1 MQYGH
6 RLMVRSCHRLLTGFQ
21 AKAGALGELRT
32 SILDAG
38 QRGSGA
44 GAVAAT
50 CDKLDSLSRKH
61 RSAYV
66 SSVLSHVAQVCACDG
81 LRASARLRVRV
92 CACVRV
98 LVRGRQH
105 DSALCAHAV
114 PAPPLTIPSP
124 PTTQNTLHCPS
135 PHGQRGVTAA
145 GRSDGGAG
153 PEAHAGTSAGS
164 GKRKHDAAVPCCGR
178 SSPSPALASS
188 VRR

>member
-32 SILDAG
+32 SIFDAG

-81 LRASARLRVRV
+81 LRASARLRS
-92 CACVRV
+92 AIHV
-98 LVRGRQH
+98 LR
-105 DSALCAHAV
+105 
-114 PAPPLTIPSP
+114 
-124 PTTQNTLHCPS
+124 
-135 PHGQRGVTAA
+135 
-145 GRSDGGAG
+145 
-153 PEAHAGTSAGS
+153 
-164 GKRKHDAAVPCCGR
+164 KRKHDAHAR
-178 SSPSPALASS
+178 EALPDARKRLAT
-188 VRR
+188 VIRPRRRLLNMTCPENC